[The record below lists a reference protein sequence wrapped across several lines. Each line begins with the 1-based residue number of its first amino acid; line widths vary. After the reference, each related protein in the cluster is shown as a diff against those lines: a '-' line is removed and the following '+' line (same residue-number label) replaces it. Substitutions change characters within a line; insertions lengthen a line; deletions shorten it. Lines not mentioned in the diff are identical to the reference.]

1 MPAIVLSAVMAECY
15 KKYVLVSLLHQGAV
29 KPAPK
34 YTSSIV
40 QRNLKGLCPQYQ
52 DFANAYASN
61 NTDELHKVATQ
72 HAEVFTKV
80 SRPPP
85 GAIMYPTASSLAL
98 RLTSPPCAMTPG
110 QQLRFGEAVHPGPL
124 PPQHQAPYA
133 DFLDAV
139 PEPDR
144 RQREARVAQG
154 CREGDP

>member
-1 MPAIVLSAVMAECY
+1 MAECY
-15 KKYVLVSLLHQGAV
+15 KKYVLVSLLHLGAV

-80 SRPPP
+80 SPPATSSLSARGLPPP
-85 GAIMYPTASSLAL
+85 RAVAVRRVWRA
-98 RLTSPPCAMTPG
+98 PCRRPG
-110 QQLRFGEAVHPGPL
+110 
-124 PPQHQAPYA
+124 
-133 DFLDAV
+133 
-139 PEPDR
+139 
-144 RQREARVAQG
+144 
-154 CREGDP
+154 C

>member
-1 MPAIVLSAVMAECY
+1 VPAIVLSAVMAECY

-80 SRPPP
+80 SC
-85 GAIMYPTASSLAL
+85 
-98 RLTSPPCAMTPG
+98 PCAFMY
-110 QQLRFGEAVHPGPL
+110 PL
-124 PPQHQAPYA
+124 PPVH
-133 DFLDAV
+133 
-139 PEPDR
+139 
-144 RQREARVAQG
+144 
-154 CREGDP
+154 